1 MALSVLWSMHLER
14 SWTIGYRGSQ
24 LNISGANLYW
34 TAESRLTG
42 AHNRCLQRDERSFS
56 FHASVRLSVCLSV
69 PLYKLNLPQFLT
81 YRLEILYVGSKYV
94 SLVIVYVFIQI
105 KTFFEFFSY
114 IVKFQVCSNALFDS
128 SFLSS
133 RQVELKTP

>member
-1 MALSVLWSMHLER
+1 MVQNVYCY
-14 SWTIGYRGSQ
+14 IPYDFV
-24 LNISGANLYW
+24 NIFFQFCIFVFILFYW

-42 AHNRCLQRDERSFS
+42 AHNRWLQRDGRSFS
-56 FHASVRLSVCLSV
+56 FHASVRPSV
-69 PLYKLNLPQFLT
+69 PLYWVNLPQFLT
-81 YRLEILYVGSKYV
+81 YELEILHVGSNYV
-94 SLVIVYVFIQI
+94 SLVIVYVFVKI

-133 RQVELKTP
+133 RQVQLKTP